1 MPVILDF
8 KKIHFHVKLLSSVT
22 ALASRGSKKKK
33 KQTLPIK
40 KQPSFNVH
48 LPPKYIYLAL
58 NKHCKE
64 LLCMVSVTK
73 LWLRTQEF

>member
-22 ALASRGSKKKK
+22 ALASRGSQKKKN
-33 KQTLPIK
+33 PAHK

-48 LPPKYIYLAL
+48 LPPKYVDLAL

-64 LLCMVSVTK
+64 LLCMVPVTK